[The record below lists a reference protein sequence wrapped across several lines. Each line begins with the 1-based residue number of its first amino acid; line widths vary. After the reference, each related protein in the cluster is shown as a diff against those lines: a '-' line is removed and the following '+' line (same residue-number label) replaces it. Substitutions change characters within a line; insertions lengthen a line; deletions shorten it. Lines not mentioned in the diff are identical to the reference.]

1 MSHPDLI
8 VVGASAGGATA
19 IDQLVSA
26 LPGEV
31 GAALLST
38 RCVLLLADEPAG

>member
-1 MSHPDLI
+1 MSHPDLT
-8 VVGASAGGATA
+8 VVGNSAGGATA
-19 IDQLVSA
+19 IDELVSA

-31 GAALLST
+31 GAAWLSA